1 MSFSGQSSSPSGS
14 PTGSSSKE
22 YSLPLVNFQYRHTN
36 SSGPVEPDEVPEEIQ
51 EPEVRI
57 TERSL
62 AERLAAERAAG
73 FADAEGK
80 LRREFEHQAEAQS
93 KKVSQALAG
102 FEETQKTYFARVEAE
117 VVQLALA
124 IAGKILHR
132 EAQVDPMLVAAIVHL
147 ALGQLKDGSSASIRV
162 RPDQA
167 GRWRQHLASLPLTL
181 SVKVVEDAELDKG
194 DCVLD
199 TELGTVNF
207 SLDAQ
212 LKEVERGFFDVL
224 AQKPQA

>member
-1 MSFSGQSSSPSGS
+1 MSMSSSS
-14 PTGSSSKE
+14 TFASSRSVPMI
-22 YSLPLVNFQYRHTN
+22 SSFQYMSTD
-36 SSGPVEPDEVPEEIQ
+36 SAVADPVEDDPPSAPL
-51 EPEVRI
+51 EPEVTL

-62 AERLAAERAAG
+62 SERLAAARAAG
-73 FADAEGK
+73 IADTEGR
-80 LRREFEHQAEAQS
+80 LSQEFEQRVRRETSKISAAIADFEIARS
-93 KKVSQALAG
+93 
-102 FEETQKTYFARVEAE
+102 TYFSRVEAE

-147 ALGQLKDGSSASIRV
+147 SLGQLKDGSAVTVRV
-162 RPDQA
+162 PPEDTQ
-167 GRWRQHLASLPLTL
+167 RWHQHFSGQVTKLL
-181 SVKVVEDAELDKG
+181 VNVIEDTELQSG

-207 SLDAQ
+207 SLTEQ

-224 AQKPQA
+224 AQRPKV

>member
-1 MSFSGQSSSPSGS
+1 MSSSNANPPG
-14 PTGSSSKE
+14 TFTV
-22 YSLPLVNFQYRHTN
+22 PLSNFQYRQIGT
-36 SSGPVEPDEVPEEIQ
+36 GALAAMAPGAEEAK
-51 EPEVRI
+51 EPEVRL
-57 TERSL
+57 TEKSFK
-62 AERLAAERAAG
+62 EKLAAERAAG
-73 FADAEGK
+73 VAEAEAK
-80 LRREFEHQAEAQS
+80 IRREFDQKAEHQAARI
-93 KKVSQALAG
+93 
-102 FEETQKTYFARVEAE
+102 TQTIADFGQMQKDYFARVESE

-147 ALGQLKDGSSASIRV
+147 ALGQLKDGSTATVRV
-162 RPDQA
+162 RPEQA
-167 GRWRQHLASLPLTL
+167 QRWRDHLAAQTLNLT
-181 SVKVVEDAELDKG
+181 VKVVEDAELEPG

-224 AQKPQA
+224 AQKPQV